1 MRWILLALLLA
12 APLCAQS
19 VKPLYDPA
27 KGEIGARH
35 PCIANDGKTI
45 VFSLWGDIWRWDEST
60 GRAAQL
66 TRHEAFDDYP
76 VLSPDGKRIAF
87 SSERFGSFDIMLMD
101 IDGGP
106 ATRLT
111 WHGSAD
117 IVCGFSDDGQSI
129 LFTSR
134 RIDRNALWRIAL
146 AGGTEELVLDDDLN
160 EGDASVR
167 DGHIAYSLGSVTP
180 YRRNYSGSSS
190 DDLYLLRAGSD
201 IPEVLSRTPANERNV
216 MLLPKG
222 DFLFVREAQRHF
234 DFYLQPGIKEEAR
247 KLTSFDDV
255 GAEEPRLSGDG
266 TWLVYQRRHY
276 LYRVQLEALLRGETG
291 TLIRLDIRQDTRG
304 SQVES
309 RTFTEGVSDPHQADS
324 GSLLAFVLRGA
335 IWVCK
340 PDGGEARQITDTGKG
355 DSRPRLSPDGKTI
368 AFMSTRSGNSDLWL
382 MDADGKNMRQFTI
395 DKAND
400 FFHNWSPDGQSLVYC
415 SERSGNRDIWLQRL
429 DGQAVQLTTDKA
441 SDDDPSFSPDGK
453 FIAYDSA
460 ARGNTDLWVM
470 NADGSSKRFVLGTPD
485 VEQSPVFSRDG
496 RIIYFERYV
505 GGAQKTSLFATTPE
519 GAGEMLVASE
529 ASSVSI
535 TPDDATLVFEGRN
548 RILTIPAPRNV
559 LSAREIPVIAKMEVD
574 LAQERLA
581 LFNEAWERLAAR
593 FYDPKMHGVDWPAI
607 KARYEPVVA
616 RCRTIEEL
624 YYYIWM
630 AQGELS
636 ASHMG
641 VFGRKS
647 FTQQSATADL
657 GAKLTP
663 VQLSDGCTGLKV
675 SDLESNG
682 SLEKSWVREGDVIV
696 GVDGKRFDARQNS
709 YAALELFNHGY
720 DFKLWVSADGTPENI
735 REVAVKAEAA
745 NVATQRRYASLL
757 SARAKTVSEKSR
769 GRMGYIHLS
778 AMDDA
783 NLQNFRNYIAR
794 PDVRKL
800 DGLII
805 DARGNRGGLSYMD
818 ILDILVDAPYLQIL
832 PRTREEWQQ
841 PRLYWDKPVVV
852 MCDERSNSGGE
863 CFPWAI
869 KALKRGLVV
878 GEQSPGNVI
887 GTSWEPLSDGS
898 MIGIPTEGYFSMD
911 RKTNLE
917 NFGVMPDIRVPL
929 TPENRIKRQ
938 DPQLDAAI
946 KALLDQL
953 KAPPKGGSGS
963 R

>member
-1 MRWILLALLLA
+1 MRWTLLALLLA
-12 APLCAQS
+12 APLCAQA

-35 PCIANDGKTI
+35 PCISSDGRTI
-45 VFSLWGDIWRWDEST
+45 VFSLWGDLWRWDEASSRVT
-60 GRAAQL
+60 QL
-66 TRHEAFDDYP
+66 TRHEAYDSFP
-76 VLSPDGKRIAF
+76 VLSPDGSKVAF
-87 SSERFGSFDIMLMD
+87 SSDRFGSHDVMLMD
-101 IDGGP
+101 IDGGAP
-106 ATRLT
+106 TRLT
-111 WHGSAD
+111 WHSSAD
-117 IVCGFSDDGQSI
+117 ITCCFSDDGQS
-129 LFTSR
+129 LYFTSR
-134 RIDRNALWRIAL
+134 RTENNALWRITVS
-146 AGGTEELVLDDDLN
+146 GGTEELVLDYDLN
-160 EGDASVR
+160 EGDAALR
-167 DGHIAYSLGSVTP
+167 DGHLVFSSGSVTP
-180 YRRNYSGSSS
+180 YRRGYNGSSS
-190 DDLYLLRAGSD
+190 DDLLLLRAGHD
-201 IPEVLSRTPANERNV
+201 IPEMLAPTPANERNG
-216 MLLPKG
+216 LILPGG
-222 DFLFVREAQRHF
+222 DFLFVREAARHF
-234 DFYLQPGIKEEAR
+234 DFYVQRGLGEAAR

-255 GAEEPRLSGDG
+255 GAEEPGLSHNGQ
-266 TWLVYQRRHY
+266 WLVYQRGHY
-276 LYRVQLEALLRGETG
+276 LYRVEVAALLRGETG
-291 TLIRLDIRQDTRG
+291 SLVKLNVQQDTLG
-304 SQVES
+304 AQVES
-309 RTFTEGVSDPHQADS
+309 RTFTEGVTDPHLSDNGA
-324 GSLLAFVLRGA
+324 LLAFVLRGA

-340 PDGGEARQITDTGKG
+340 PNGGAARQLTESGKG
-355 DSRPRLSPDGKTI
+355 DTRPRLSPDGKTI

-382 MDADGKNMRQFTI
+382 MDADGKNLRQFTT

-429 DGQAVQLTTDKA
+429 DGQPVQLTTDKA

-453 FIAYDSA
+453 LIAYDSA
-460 ARGNTDLWVM
+460 SRGNTDLWIM
-470 NADGSSKRFVLGTPD
+470 NADGSGKRFVLGTPD

-505 GGAQKTSLFATTPE
+505 GGAQKTSLFATTAE
-519 GAGEMLVASE
+519 GAGDMLVAGD
-529 ASSVSI
+529 ASSVSL

-548 RILTIPAPRNV
+548 RILTIPAPKNV
-559 LSAREIPVIAKMEVD
+559 LSAREIPVIATMDVD
-574 LAQERLA
+574 LAKERVA
-581 LFNEAWERLAAR
+581 LFNEAWERLRTR
-593 FYDPKMHGVDWPAI
+593 FYDPKMHGVDWTAI

-647 FTQQSATADL
+647 FTQQTATADL
-657 GAKLTP
+657 GATLSP
-663 VQLSDGCTGLKV
+663 VQLSDGRTGLKV
-675 SDLESNG
+675 SDVEANG
-682 SLEKSWVREGDVIV
+682 PLEKGWVRAGDVIV
-696 GVDGKRFDARQNS
+696 GVDGKRFDSGKNAF
-709 YAALELFNHGY
+709 AALELFNHGY
-720 DFKLWVSADGTPENI
+720 DFKLWVSADATPENI
-735 REVAVKAEAA
+735 REVSVRAEAA
-745 NVATQRRYASLL
+745 NVAAQRRYASLL
-757 SARAKTVSEKSR
+757 AARAKTASEKSR
-769 GRMGYIHLS
+769 GRVGYIHLS

-805 DARGNRGGLSYMD
+805 DARGNRGGLSYME
-818 ILDILVDAPYLQIL
+818 ILDILVDAPYLQIV

-841 PRLYWDKPVVV
+841 PRLYWDKPIVV

-869 KALKRGLVV
+869 KTLKRGLVV
-878 GEQSPGNVI
+878 GEQTPGNVI

-898 MIGIPTEGYFSMD
+898 MFGVPTEGYFSMD

-917 NFGVMPDIRVPL
+917 NLGVMPDIRVPL

-938 DPQLDAAI
+938 DVQLEAAI
-946 KALLDQL
+946 KALNDQL
-953 KAPPKGGSGS
+953 KTGN

>member
-1 MRWILLALLLA
+1 MRWTLLALLLA
-12 APLCAQS
+12 APLCAQA

-66 TRHEAFDDYP
+66 TRHEAFEDYP
-76 VLSPDGKRIAF
+76 VLSPDGRQIAF

-101 IDGGP
+101 IEGGP

-111 WHGSAD
+111 WHSGAD
-117 IVCGFSDDGQSI
+117 TVCGFSDDGKSI

-134 RIDRNALWRIAL
+134 RTDRNALWRIAL
-146 AGGTEELVLDDDLN
+146 VGGTEELVLDDDLN
-160 EGDASVR
+160 EGDAHVR
-167 DGHIAYSLGSVTP
+167 DGHIAFSSGSVTP
-180 YRRNYSGSSS
+180 YRRNYAGSSS
-190 DDLYLLRAGSD
+190 DDLYLLRAGSE
-201 IPEVLSRTPANERNV
+201 IPEVLSRTPVNERNV

-255 GAEEPRLSGDG
+255 GAEEPRLSSDG
-266 TWLVYQRRHY
+266 KWLIYQRRHY
-276 LYRVQLEALLRGETG
+276 LYRVQLDALLRGETG
-291 TLIRLDIRQDTRG
+291 TLVKLDIRQDTRG
-304 SQVES
+304 AQVES
-309 RTFTEGVSDPHQADS
+309 RTFTEGVSDPHLADN
-324 GSLLAFVLRGA
+324 GSRVAFVLRGA
-335 IWVCK
+335 IWVCS
-340 PDGGEARQITDTGKG
+340 PHGGDALQITESGKG
-355 DSRPRLSPDGKTI
+355 DTRPRLSPDGKTI

-382 MDADGKNMRQFTI
+382 MDADGKNLRAFTT

-460 ARGNTDLWVM
+460 ARGTADLWIM
-470 NADGSSKRFVLGTPD
+470 RADGNGKRFVLGTPD

-505 GGAQKTSLFATTPE
+505 GGAQVTSLFATTPE
-519 GAGEMLVASE
+519 GAGDMLVAGD
-529 ASSVSI
+529 ASSVSL

-548 RILTIPAPRNV
+548 RILAMPAPKNV

-574 LAQERLA
+574 LTQERVA

-593 FYDPKMHGVDWPAI
+593 FYDPKMHGVDWASI

-616 RCRTIEEL
+616 RCRSIEEL

-641 VFGRKS
+641 VFGRRS
-647 FTQQSATADL
+647 FTQQTATADL
-657 GAKLTP
+657 GAKLAP
-663 VQLSDGCTGLKV
+663 VQLSDGRTGLKV
-675 SDLESNG
+675 SDLEPNG
-682 SLEKSWVREGDVIV
+682 PLEKAWVRDGDVIV
-696 GVDGKRFDARQNS
+696 GVDGKRFDSRQNAHS
-709 YAALELFNHGY
+709 TLELFNHGY

-757 SARAKTVSEKSR
+757 AARAKTVSEKSR

-783 NLQNFRNYIAR
+783 NLQNFRNYISRA
-794 PDVRKL
+794 DVRKL

-805 DARGNRGGLSYMD
+805 DARGNRGGLSYME
-818 ILDILVDAPYLQIL
+818 ILDILVDAPYLQIV

-869 KALKRGLVV
+869 KTLKRGLVV
-878 GEQSPGNVI
+878 GEQTPGNVI

-898 MIGIPTEGYFSMD
+898 MFGVPTEGYFSMD

-917 NFGVMPDIRVPL
+917 NFGVMPDIRVVL
-929 TPENRIKRQ
+929 TPENRLKRQ

-953 KAPPKGGSGS
+953 KPAAK
-963 R
+963 